1 MNNLLQ
7 KSSKNQKVMVPTLY
21 VKIGNY
27 IAQRIDKYEVILAA
41 IFLLA
46 VISKIAFKVNVSV
59 IITLDLSALS
69 TAYYFSAFAVIDDT
83 RVGALESF
91 IAKLAFWS
99 CSVVL
104 IGILFTLNRWTGSAT
119 AIRMGGFSLL
129 VSLILML
136 FSNYKKPDL
145 KFFSFRWL
153 LRVAVILILGLSLH
167 YASPDA
173 LAKVGLIKKVETTTM
188 E

>member
-1 MNNLLQ
+1 
-7 KSSKNQKVMVPTLY
+7 MVPNLY

-27 IAQRIDKYEVILAA
+27 IAQRLDKYEVILAA

-46 VISKIAFKVNVSV
+46 IISKIAFKFNVSV

-69 TAYYFSAFAVIDDT
+69 TAYFFSAFAVIDET
-83 RVGALESF
+83 RAGALESF
-91 IAKLAFWS
+91 VVKLAFWS

-104 IGILFTLNRWTGSAT
+104 MGILFTLNRWTGSAE
-119 AIRMGGFSLL
+119 AIRLGGFSLF
-129 VSLILML
+129 VSLVFMQ

-153 LRVAVILILGLSLH
+153 LRVTVILVLGLLLH

-173 LAKVGLIKKVETTTM
+173 LAKVGLIKKVEITTM

>member
-1 MNNLLQ
+1 MIMIPN
-7 KSSKNQKVMVPTLY
+7 LY

-27 IAQRIDKYEVILAA
+27 IVQRLDKYELILAV

-46 VISKIAFKVNVSV
+46 MILKIVFHANVSV
-59 IITLDLSALS
+59 IIMLDLTALS
-69 TAYYFSAFAVIDDT
+69 IAYFFSAFAVIDET
-83 RVGALESF
+83 RVGAIESF
-91 IAKLAFWS
+91 VVKLAFWS

-104 IGILFTLNRWTGSAT
+104 MGILFTLNHWTGSAT
-119 AIRMGGFSLL
+119 AIRVGGFSLL
-129 VSLILML
+129 ISLVVML

-167 YASPDA
+167 YASPNA
-173 LAKVGLIKKVETTTM
+173 FAKVGLIKKVEITTM